1 MAHGE
6 YLMLDYRQGKQWQ
19 YEPELSVIR
28 VRPIVFID
36 INSSINNHTVYVA
49 GGFNI
54 NPISYKPYIVPDL
67 QLFNQVTQSW
77 QYITTILNLE
87 LTHESSFEHH
97 KLHASEIIEVA
108 DKIPERNTFYTFD
121 LEKLIWI
128 PTKKD
133 IANNRI
139 QEIKNQQNTEV
150 IYFI

>member
-97 KLHASEIIEVA
+97 KLHASEIIEMPTNKA
-108 DKIPERNTFYTFD
+108 YPKFANKTFANWTFGNGEIPEVHWRMYN
-121 LEKLIWI
+121 
-128 PTKKD
+128 
-133 IANNRI
+133 
-139 QEIKNQQNTEV
+139 
-150 IYFI
+150 